1 MDAPRRP
8 PAKIEGR
15 KRMQASGLTVA
26 WQGTRSLKDWVAYLE
41 NGSEQGGLLLADRVS
56 ERSLKS
62 LLARIQN
69 LSRDEVESLGRPVEA
84 VAGQGGGPPL
94 RRPRSG
100 GDSAPTAEII
110 APAAAPRRLALGAEA
125 EDRPA
130 TAAPTRHRLVGPVAA
145 AARPAER
152 RRAGRVS
159 PRDLAGLVRQLRA
172 RVESL
177 EVEHEQMRAELA
189 ILRGDADA
197 YEGPP
202 SVFVRGWFR
211 ATLVLIVLAIAL
223 AVTVPWLMDLFE
235 RVSARAPGQTES
247 LALPPNP
254 AAGDR

>member
-41 NGSEQGGLLLADRVS
+41 NGSEQGRLLLADQVS

-84 VAGQGGGPPL
+84 VAAQGGGPPL

-100 GDSAPTAEII
+100 GDGAPAAEII
-110 APAAAPRRLALGAEA
+110 APAAAPRQLALGEA
-125 EDRPA
+125 EDRPG
-130 TAAPTRHRLVGPVAA
+130 TAAPTRRRLAGPVA

-159 PRDLAGLVRQLRA
+159 TRDLAGLVRQLRA

-177 EVEHEQMRAELA
+177 EVEHEQMRAEVA